1 MIPSDGV
8 YSPGTTTHPHAASA
22 NDSTGARL
30 EVILREYMT
39 RLERSAHLPSS
50 PSPHTDELVKPM
62 NLMVVTD
69 GGEFYLTALS
79 VFDPAFG
86 ATDDP

>member
-1 MIPSDGV
+1 MGQRWDTARRDPFRRPK
-8 YSPGTTTHPHAASA
+8 SPGTKTPPRKASA
-22 NDSTGARL
+22 DDSTGARL

-50 PSPHTDELVKPM
+50 PSLHTDELVKPM

-69 GGEFYLTALS
+69 GGEWFI
-79 VFDPAFG
+79 
-86 ATDDP
+86 